1 MIYKLNVR
9 EKTYRNIEGN
19 VSIKYIMNNII

>member
-9 EKTYRNIEGN
+9 ELVY
-19 VSIKYIMNNII
+19 